1 MSSFKFHPLSLA
13 SAVRGKGI
21 VLCLKVFFFAV
32 RDFVVELVSV
42 VDFLRLSALK
52 ILLKKGNLFLMDT
65 NTCLQ
70 AGSDLVSDSLGRKG
84 ALHVI

>member
-1 MSSFKFHPLSLA
+1 MFDSHEFLRISLSFFVA

-42 VDFLRLSALK
+42 VEFLRLSVLK
-52 ILLKKGNLFLMDT
+52 IPLKKGKFIFNGHKHLP
-65 NTCLQ
+65 
-70 AGSDLVSDSLGRKG
+70 SSW
-84 ALHVI
+84 I

>member
-13 SAVRGKGI
+13 SAVREKGI

-42 VDFLRLSALK
+42 VEFLRLSVLK
-52 ILLKKGNLFLMDT
+52 YP
-65 NTCLQ
+65 
-70 AGSDLVSDSLGRKG
+70 
-84 ALHVI
+84 